1 MSNTA
6 DQNNSYMVKVRASGG
21 VQMWEING
29 SNVATSLGTSTCTA
43 MQNLTLTAAMTG
55 GSTLTTMTVSALTVA
70 LKVGHQ
76 FLLPTGQIATIN
88 AAAAI
93 GATSLTILS
102 LIPSATV
109 AISAVLVPYVTITF
123 NCTPTT
129 VNASRG
135 DETSV
140 AAISAANTAHRGGYF
155 SLANSTYG
163 TGNVS
168 YHKCVVT

>member
-1 MSNTA
+1 MPDDSMSNTA

-140 AAISAANTAHRGGYF
+140 AAISAAVESRPSGSDAR
-155 SLANSTYG
+155 
-163 TGNVS
+163 
-168 YHKCVVT
+168 